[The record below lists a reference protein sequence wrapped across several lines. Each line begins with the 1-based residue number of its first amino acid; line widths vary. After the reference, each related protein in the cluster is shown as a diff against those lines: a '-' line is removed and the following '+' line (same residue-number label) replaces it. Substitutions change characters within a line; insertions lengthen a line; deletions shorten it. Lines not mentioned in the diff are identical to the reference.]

1 MKKTLLTLACSF
13 FVGFSSFAQNSNTDS
28 IINLLDGEWKLTS
41 LWGGIC
47 GCEIQVNGTDDSKN
61 VRFEKHPNAIDSVG
75 YSYYTDDTT
84 VVTGYSKVGHTPG
97 IGFNGKWFLENWPT
111 GIAGI
116 ESKRYFYVSDTLLTI
131 DPEEGISDGQSSIYK
146 RKSAGDKYTLQGQV
160 KVSNVVWN
168 TGVIYLYDMSMGKTV
183 DSVSFK
189 NGSYLFTSVDTGTYT
204 VSVVPYTDTT
214 LAVVSPNYITTYYVN
229 KVNVQDAN
237 TFKITADTYGVD
249 LNLLPATTTASVN
262 NLVEFE
268 TSVYPNPF
276 TTQLMIK
283 TDQDGVLIR
292 VFNIQGNI
300 IYDEILNQST
310 SINTSEWKEGAYFV
324 RLQTQ
329 NDVNTLTVIK

>member
-1 MKKTLLTLACSF
+1 MKKTLLTLACSLLL
-13 FVGFSSFAQNSNTDS
+13 GFSSFGQNKNTDS
-28 IINLLDGEWKLTS
+28 IINILEGQWKLTS

-47 GCEIQVNGTDDSKN
+47 GCEILINDTADLKN
-61 VRFEKHPNAIDSVG
+61 VHFKKHPTAIDSVG
-75 YSYYTDDTT
+75 YSYYTDDSTL
-84 VVTGYSKVGHTPG
+84 VAGYSKIGHTAG
-97 IGFNGKWFLENWPT
+97 IGFSGKYFLENWPT

-146 RKSAGDKYTLQGQV
+146 RISAGGKYTLQGQI

-168 TGVIYLYDMSMGKTV
+168 TGMIYLYDISIGKTV

-229 KVNVQDAN
+229 KVNIQDAN

-249 LNLLPATTTASVN
+249 LDLLPATTTASVN
-262 NLVEFE
+262 ILDEFE

-283 TDQDGVLIR
+283 TDQDGVLIS

-300 IYDEILNQST
+300 IYDRVLNQSM
-310 SINTSEWKEGAYFV
+310 SINTSEWTEGVYFV

-329 NDVNTLTVIK
+329 SGVNTFTVIK